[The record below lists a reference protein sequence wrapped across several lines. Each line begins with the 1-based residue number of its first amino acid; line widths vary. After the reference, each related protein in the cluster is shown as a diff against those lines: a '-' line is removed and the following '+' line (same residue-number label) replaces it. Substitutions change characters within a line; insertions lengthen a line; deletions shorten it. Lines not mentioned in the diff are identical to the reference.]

1 MPAFAYTVMHCDVFS
16 WWCLFCLLSSLVNL
30 AAVGKPEAEG
40 GKNERAERVDS
51 GVTRLLN

>member
-1 MPAFAYTVMHCDVFS
+1 MPAFAYTVMYCDVFS

-30 AAVGKPEAEG
+30 AAVGEPEAEG
-40 GKNERAERVDS
+40 GKNEHAEHVDS